1 MKSHRLAG
9 LMALIFIALLAIPGY
24 GQERFQANFNFELGF
39 PQGGFKNNIDRTAI
53 GGSAY
58 FLYRLPSSPFLV
70 GASFAFM
77 NYGCDTR
84 EEFFSP
90 DIPEVLVDV
99 TTTNNIFN
107 AHFLFRFQPVYGPV
121 QPYVE
126 GLLGLNHLYT
136 ETSIYNQEYDE
147 DDEIAS
153 TVHVRDTVF
162 SYGAGAG
169 VMIHLVGF
177 SHRGRR
183 TGPGLYLD
191 LGLRYLKGGRAE
203 YMREGDLVH
212 GDDFLEYTVR
222 ESTTDLVKA
231 FIGLT
236 FTF

>member
-1 MKSHRLAG
+1 MKSHRLIG
-9 LMALIFIALLAIPGY
+9 LVALAVMALLAIPGY
-24 GQERFQANFNFELGF
+24 GQERFQANLNFDLGF

-53 GGSAY
+53 GGSGE
-58 FLYRLPSSPFLV
+58 FLYRLPYSPFFV
-70 GASFAFM
+70 GASFSFM

-107 AHFLFRFQPVYGPV
+107 ACFLFRYQPVYGPV

-136 ETSIYNQEYDE
+136 ETSIYDREYDE

-153 TVHVRDTVF
+153 TVHIRDTVF

-169 VMIHLVGF
+169 VMIHLASF
-177 SHRGRR
+177 SHRGRGV
-183 TGPGLYLD
+183 GPGLYLD

-203 YMREGDLVH
+203 YMGEGDLEH
-212 GDDFLEYTVR
+212 GHNSLGYTVR

-231 FIGLT
+231 NIGLT

>member
-1 MKSHRLAG
+1 MKSYRSAG
-9 LMALIFIALLAIPGY
+9 LLAVTLIALLTIPGY
-24 GQERFQANFNFELGF
+24 GQERFFANFNFELGF
-39 PQGGFKNNIDRTAI
+39 PQGDFKNNVDRTAI
-53 GGSAY
+53 GASAY
-58 FLYRLPSSPFLV
+58 FLYRLPHSPLLV

-84 EEFFSP
+84 EEFLSP
-90 DIPEVLVDV
+90 NIPEVLVDV

-126 GLLGLNHLYT
+126 ALLGLNHLFT
-136 ETSIYNQEYDE
+136 ETSIYNQGGDE
-147 DDEIAS
+147 DGEIAG
-153 TVHVRDTVF
+153 TVHVQDTVF

-169 VMIHLVGF
+169 VMIHLLGF
-177 SHRGRR
+177 SHNRLR

-231 FIGLT
+231 YIGLT
-236 FTF
+236 LTF